1 MKKRIWIFCF
11 LLALCCGCSNTS
23 GKGSGAKEEDTVLE
37 LTWHMGY
44 VGSGEHSKYPNQ
56 LVEGKS
62 GSNFS
67 YTDVFTVKTAGT
79 TLTFTDDK
87 ANSGG
92 DIKYTPSTVYVI
104 STWREE
110 NGEWVLD
117 DYGANYAGSDSE
129 KSEILTSFEDDIAT
143 YSYTTS
149 VDNEHLRICYRSG
162 EMPGFVPEAYPVVT
176 AKQLGQSGTAAKKY
190 ELVTWLENSAEEFY
204 AKGLTGLTVNA
215 IGDSYFAGNGL
226 QENYVWIN
234 LLARKYNMNMN
245 NFGINGSTMS
255 NALTKYHP
263 ICDRYQD
270 MPEADIILVEGGRN
284 DFNQKVPIGAADS
297 RDTTTYTGALN
308 VILDGLQAKYPNAM
322 IVCVTPWNFKNKDG
336 YTLTYKDYCTAMKE
350 AAQAHGVYC
359 IEACDPDI
367 SGVDMESSVFRSKY
381 CMDVEDVSHLNLEGM
396 KLVMSKF
403 EKIIAEYW
411 EDKNIEGNGR

>member
-1 MKKRIWIFCF
+1 MKKMMWIFCF
-11 LLALCCGCSNTS
+11 VLALCCGCSNTP
-23 GKGSGAKEEDTVLE
+23 GTGSGEKGEDTVLE

-62 GSNFS
+62 GTNFS

-79 TLTFTDDK
+79 TITFTDDK

-104 STWREE
+104 SSWREE

-129 KSEILTSFEDDIAT
+129 KSEILTSFEGDTAT

-162 EMPGFVPEAYPVVT
+162 EMLGVVPESYPVVT
-176 AKQLGQSGTAAKKY
+176 AKQLGLSGTAAKKY
-190 ELVTWLENSAEEFY
+190 ELITWLENSAEEFY
-204 AKGLTGLTVNA
+204 AKGLEGLTVNA

-245 NFGINGSTMS
+245 NFGINGSMVS
-255 NALTKYHP
+255 NALTKYNP
-263 ICDRYQD
+263 ICERYQD

-284 DFNQKVPIGAADS
+284 DFNHKVPIGTIES
-297 RDTTTYTGALN
+297 RDTTTYIGALN
-308 VILDGLQAKYPNAM
+308 VILDGIQEKYPDAM
-322 IVCVTPWNFKNKDG
+322 IVCITPWNFKDKDG
-336 YTLTYKDYCTAMKE
+336 YTLTYQDYCTAMKE
-350 AAQAHGVYC
+350 VAKAHGVYC
-359 IEACDPDI
+359 IEACNPDI
-367 SGVDMESSVFRSKY
+367 SGVDMRNSVFRSQY

-396 KLVMSKF
+396 KLVMPKF
-403 EKIIAEYW
+403 EKLIAEYW
-411 EDKNIEGNGR
+411 EDKNNEGN